1 MNYDG
6 RIILAAHRG
15 DRKHFPENTMP
26 AFEAALRMGADMIE
40 TDVHMTRDGELLE
53 LGCRMF
59 TSNDIETADALLRA
73 LKRR

>member
-1 MNYDG
+1 MNYNG
-6 RIILAAHRG
+6 RVILAAHRG
-15 DRKHFPENTMP
+15 DRKHFPENNMP

-40 TDVHMTRDGELLE
+40 TDVHMTRDGKLLE